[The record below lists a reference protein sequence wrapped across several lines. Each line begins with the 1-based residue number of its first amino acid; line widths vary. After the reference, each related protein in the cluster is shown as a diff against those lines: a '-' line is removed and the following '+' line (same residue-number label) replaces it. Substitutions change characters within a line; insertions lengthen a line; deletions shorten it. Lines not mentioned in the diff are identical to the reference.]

1 MKLIQEA
8 SVDDQFNNLMMKVQ
22 DAIEKLEKLVPTM
35 DHPVS
40 SQPRMLEV
48 SADDLKQLAV
58 KLQKQRDAK
67 MGNK

>member
-8 SVDDQFNNLMMKVQ
+8 SVDDQFNNLMMKIQ

-48 SADDLKQLAV
+48 SGDDLKKLAE
-58 KLQKQRDAK
+58 KMQSQRDAK
-67 MGNK
+67 LKK

>member
-8 SVDDQFNNLMMKVQ
+8 SVDDQFNNLMMKIQ

-40 SQPRMLEV
+40 SQPRMLEI
-48 SADDLKQLAV
+48 SGDDLKKLAS
-58 KLQKQRDAK
+58 QMQSQRDAK
-67 MGNK
+67 MKK